1 MAIQFSNITL
11 ILEKYNYSTKT
22 ANAYMVFDLDFWP
35 RKLLD
40 DFTLKNCS
48 FVATN
53 IPSKKQ

>member
-1 MAIQFSNITL
+1 MQFSNITL

-35 RKLLD
+35 RNLLD